1 MILACD
7 VGGTKTRLAL
17 YQASPADGRLAR
29 GRTETYPSD
38 RAGSLEA
45 LVAAFLAAGPPV
57 ALTAAGFGV
66 AGPVADGRARI
77 TNLPWEVDAAALA
90 RRLALP
96 AVALVNDVEAT
107 AWALERLGPAD
118 VGVLQAGTPRP
129 GTRAVIAVGTGVGYA
144 ALVPGRG
151 RAAPLASEAGHADFA
166 PRTEL
171 QAALWR
177 RLAARHGH
185 VSVERLLSG
194 PGLLTIFELLLAER
208 GQAAPDWA
216 AAAARGGTGPAAVA
230 EAGMSGR
237 DATAALALD
246 LFLAVAGA
254 EAGNWA
260 LRTLATGGLWL
271 GGGVGVKLLFP
282 AAARPGWREHAA
294 SRFMEA
300 FLDKGRFRPLL
311 SAVPVA
317 VILDDTAALLGAA
330 HRATLPEG

>member
-17 YQASPADGRLAR
+17 FTEGPDGALTR
-29 GRTETYPSD
+29 GRTGTWPS
-38 RAGSLEA
+38 AGAASLEVI
-45 LVAAFLAAGPPV
+45 LAAFLGSGPPV
-57 ALTAAGFGV
+57 SLSAAGFGV
-66 AGPVADGRARI
+66 AGPVAEGRARI

-90 RRLALP
+90 RRLGLP

-107 AWALERLGPAD
+107 AWALGRLGPAD
-118 VGVLQAGTPRP
+118 VAVLQAGVPRP

-144 ALVPGRG
+144 ALVPGPG
-151 RAAPLASEAGHADFA
+151 RAVPLASEAGHADFA
-166 PRTEL
+166 PRTEVEV
-171 QAALWR
+171 ALWR

-194 PGLLTIFELLLAER
+194 PGLQTAMELLLAER
-208 GQAAPDWA
+208 GLPAPPWLER
-216 AAAARGGTGPAAVA
+216 AARDGHGPAAVA
-230 EAGMSGR
+230 AEGMGGR
-237 DATAALALD
+237 DATAAEALD
-246 LFLAVAGA
+246 LVVGVCGA

-271 GGGVGVKLLFP
+271 GGGVGVRLLHP
-282 AAARPGWREHAA
+282 AEAPPGWRERARA
-294 SRFMEA
+294 RFLEA

-311 SAVPVA
+311 SGVPVA

-330 HRATLPEG
+330 HRATLAG